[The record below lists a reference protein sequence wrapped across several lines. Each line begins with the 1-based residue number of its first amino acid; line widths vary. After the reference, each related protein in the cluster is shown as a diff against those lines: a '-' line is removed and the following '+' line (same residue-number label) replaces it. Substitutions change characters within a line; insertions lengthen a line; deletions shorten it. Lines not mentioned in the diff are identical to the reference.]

1 VRASLAP
8 GLRNARLLAL
18 LIPGALLA
26 GAWAFQLIGKLYPC
40 EMCHWQRWPQYGALV
55 LALLAFVTGGPRVKA
70 TLVAGAAALIAV
82 SGLIGVFHA
91 GVEYH
96 WWQGI
101 TACTQTVST
110 AGLSTD
116 QALKELLAA
125 PIVRCDAAQWT
136 LLGVSLAGW
145 NALVSLIGA
154 VWIGTQ
160 LRKRQ

>member
-1 VRASLAP
+1 
-8 GLRNARLLAL
+8 
-18 LIPGALLA
+18 
-26 GAWAFQLIGKLYPC
+26 
-40 EMCHWQRWPQYGALV
+40 
-55 LALLAFVTGGPRVKA
+55 
-70 TLVAGAAALIAV
+70 
-82 SGLIGVFHA
+82 
-91 GVEYH
+91 
-96 WWQGI
+96 
-101 TACTQTVST
+101 VST